1 MAKQSELKIHKQT
14 TVVGDVEVQTTV
26 VVPTPE
32 SDKMLAVKEQSEPI
46 GAFLDWLMHEA
57 DMTICQLNEYDQY
70 IPVRVSIEAM
80 LAQGKQS
87 ICWRCGEVCYVA
99 LTRTGR
105 EIKRPH
111 CLTCVKVYNKRD
123 VAGKPVIDV
132 KKIAEMSWDDLLGGD
147 QRFVPNSKKKKDED

>member
-1 MAKQSELKIHKQT
+1 MAKKRPQNHVHKYILKVMQPSGYKVYMCALEDCSH
-14 TVVGDVEVQTTV
+14 
-26 VVPTPE
+26 
-32 SDKMLAVKEQSEPI
+32 
-46 GAFLDWLMHEA
+46 
-57 DMTICQLNEYDQY
+57 Y
-70 IPVRVSIEAM
+70 IEAM